1 MPNAS
6 IPAIQQFQMPDM
18 ANSAVKFLQLKGYR
32 DQIQNV
38 AKIQQGKLVQEQI
51 KFHAEQ
57 KAIQRKNSLEAN
69 GFALNLLSG
78 VNSAEDLDIAKR
90 QFNARYPQFEGM
102 TEKILSDYNPQKIEM
117 VRSSL
122 RTEAQRLKEED
133 LEWERENKITGFG
146 AGSMLYKGREQIG
159 QVPFAPTKPPAPKFE
174 VFQNETGDQIYIKKG
189 DKIPEGYSKVM
200 TKGTQ
205 VTIQTGN
212 LGKTTKTGLEQDIIM
227 GVQNIQSFKRTRK
240 LFKPEYLTMFGKGEK
255 LIAEAADKAGISTRG
270 QKRLIRERSKWFRQ
284 AKADFIAYRKWATG
298 VAGGEK
304 ELKEIATAYADPVKN
319 SPTQYLANLNGIE
332 ETTKRILMTN
342 VAFLRSGIDIDQPL
356 EKVLEQ
362 ARRIGVPSPPGTSTS
377 PTIDKTEGIVIRF
390 DAQGNRISP

>member
-6 IPAIQQFQMPDM
+6 IPAIQQFQIPDV
-18 ANSAVKFLQLKGYR
+18 ANSATKFLQLKGYR

-38 AKIQQGKLVQEQI
+38 ANIQQGELVQEQI
-51 KFHAEQ
+51 KFQAEQ
-57 KAIQRKNSLEAN
+57 KAVQRKNSIEAN
-69 GFALNLLSG
+69 DFALNLLTG

-90 QFNARYPQFEGM
+90 QFNARYPEHAGAVGQLLPSYKPEA
-102 TEKILSDYNPQKIEM
+102 IEM
-117 VRSSL
+117 IRNSL
-122 RTEAQRLKEED
+122 RTETQRLKEEGE
-133 LEWERENKITGFG
+133 EWERKNKISGFG
-146 AGSMLYKGREQIG
+146 AGSALYRGGKPLE

-174 VFQNETGDQIYIKKG
+174 VFQNNTGDQVYVKKG
-189 DKIPEGYSKVM
+189 DKIPEGYSKVIA
-200 TKGTQ
+200 KGTQ
-205 VTIQTGN
+205 VTIQTGD

-227 GVQNIQSFKRTRK
+227 GIQNIQSFQRTRE
-240 LFKPEYLTMFGKGEK
+240 LFKPEYLTMFGKGQK
-255 LIAEAADKAGISTRG
+255 LIAEVADKAGIPTKG
-270 QKRLIRERSKWFRQ
+270 QKKLIRERSRWFRQ

-362 ARRIGVPSPPGTSTS
+362 ARRIGVPSPPGTLPAVS
-377 PTIDKTEGIVIRF
+377 KTEGIVIRF